1 MDKLSVVGR
10 QRWNFWFLALLCVL
24 VLVPFLGET
33 IFYSKGEPREAIVAV
48 SMLQS
53 GNWIL
58 PVNYGV
64 DIAFKPPFLYWCIAS
79 VSWLAGGVSE
89 FTTRF
94 PSAVAAIGMMLF
106 FYRFVRKRLGEE
118 LAMLSVMLLLTSFEV
133 HRAAVAGR
141 VDMVQVACIVIA
153 LCMLYRWDE
162 QGQRRFPWPAVLL
175 MACGTLTKGPV
186 GSIFPCM
193 VTGVYLLMRGRKF
206 WPTFGWMFCFGFL
219 SVLPYAAWM
228 GLAYQQGGQELI
240 DLMLEENTGR
250 FTGTMS
256 YASHENPVWYNFLTL
271 IWGWIPWTLVFV
283 ASLFTLK
290 RGRRV
295 QHQPVAWHHRV
306 KTLWHSFRQQD
317 PLQLFC
323 WLAVLLIFVFY
334 CIPKS
339 KRSVYLLP
347 IYPFIAL
354 FFAQY
359 LRDLAQRG
367 SRLFRSFSIVF
378 GSLGVVLTMV
388 FFVVRLGWVPDS
400 LMGNGRHA
408 AENVGFLHAL
418 RDTPYDFVQWLII
431 LLPLAGAIML
441 FRLCLRRHTAFIH
454 LYAIVGM
461 VLCIF
466 VALDGVYQ
474 PTVLSTK
481 SDLRIARQLQQLQ
494 PEGPLYAYG
503 FFYGVNFYLND
514 RLRHVELISDP
525 QAKGY
530 VIVAEKE
537 DALMREELSG
547 RFVFQ
552 PVFHTSYRSCDA
564 RCPIICYYFQAKD

>member
-193 VTGVYLLMRGRKF
+193 VTGVYLLMRGCR
-206 WPTFGWMFCFGFL
+206 TNSSDNSSGVMMFL
-219 SVLPYAAWM
+219 S
-228 GLAYQQGGQELI
+228 
-240 DLMLEENTGR
+240 
-250 FTGTMS
+250 S
-256 YASHENPVWYNFLTL
+256 YPAPSS
-271 IWGWIPWTLVFV
+271 
-283 ASLFTLK
+283 A
-290 RGRRV
+290 
-295 QHQPVAWHHRV
+295 
-306 KTLWHSFRQQD
+306 
-317 PLQLFC
+317 
-323 WLAVLLIFVFY
+323 
-334 CIPKS
+334 
-339 KRSVYLLP
+339 
-347 IYPFIAL
+347 
-354 FFAQY
+354 
-359 LRDLAQRG
+359 
-367 SRLFRSFSIVF
+367 
-378 GSLGVVLTMV
+378 
-388 FFVVRLGWVPDS
+388 
-400 LMGNGRHA
+400 
-408 AENVGFLHAL
+408 
-418 RDTPYDFVQWLII
+418 
-431 LLPLAGAIML
+431 
-441 FRLCLRRHTAFIH
+441 
-454 LYAIVGM
+454 
-461 VLCIF
+461 
-466 VALDGVYQ
+466 
-474 PTVLSTK
+474 
-481 SDLRIARQLQQLQ
+481 
-494 PEGPLYAYG
+494 
-503 FFYGVNFYLND
+503 
-514 RLRHVELISDP
+514 
-525 QAKGY
+525 
-530 VIVAEKE
+530 
-537 DALMREELSG
+537 
-547 RFVFQ
+547 
-552 PVFHTSYRSCDA
+552 
-564 RCPIICYYFQAKD
+564 